1 MQCRRVVN
9 EARRSQHGFGVLDV
23 GRDLAMLNI
32 WHPDE
37 ANWEPLL
44 ALLAEINVA
53 PRHKNGA
60 LTLLADTAE
69 LIPDSVVHEL
79 RRIAEEVAAHP
90 HLPQPLEPTDR
101 SALGPALDLI
111 AALPGSAPT
120 FGDLRQQIF
129 TLLAGDDGDR
139 SQAAKLAS
147 RGAGAATVGL
157 LVGLL
162 QDSHPSVR
170 STAAASLVRIG
181 TRSASVTTDAERVAA
196 DAIDQAILD
205 PGTAVARGVV
215 AAYLRSTCRPP
226 QQILDALS
234 QHASAAVRGYA
245 LKVAADSET
254 RPAY

>member
-23 GRDLAMLNI
+23 GRDLAMLSI

-170 STAAASLVRIG
+170 STAAASLVGIG
-181 TRSASVTTDAERVAA
+181 IPALRPSRRTLSGSRLMQSIKQSLIRE
-196 DAIDQAILD
+196 
-205 PGTAVARGVV
+205 
-215 AAYLRSTCRPP
+215 LRSRE
-226 QQILDALS
+226 
-234 QHASAAVRGYA
+234 ASSLRTSDLPVDR
-245 LKVAADSET
+245 LNRSLMH
-254 RPAY
+254 

>member
-162 QDSHPSVR
+162 QDSHPSAR
-170 STAAASLVRIG
+170 LLQQASSVLVPALRPSRRTLSGSRLMQSIKQSLI
-181 TRSASVTTDAERVAA
+181 RE
-196 DAIDQAILD
+196 
-205 PGTAVARGVV
+205 
-215 AAYLRSTCRPP
+215 LRSRE
-226 QQILDALS
+226 
-234 QHASAAVRGYA
+234 ASSLRTSDLPVDR
-245 LKVAADSET
+245 LNRSLMH
-254 RPAY
+254 